1 LELPDEGIAAMDEKL
16 RPRLAY
22 EATEVVVDVL
32 PGGSVSIHFSAA
44 ERVIDLRVL
53 LERDV
58 VEKLAGQIPPVPA
71 KPAY

>member
-1 LELPDEGIAAMDEKL
+1 MDEKL

>member
-22 EATEVVVDVL
+22 EATGVVVDVH
-32 PGGSVSIHFSAA
+32 PGGSVSLQFSAA

-53 LERDV
+53 LDRAV
-58 VEKLAGQIPPVPA
+58 VEQLASQISPASA
-71 KPAY
+71 KPA